1 MDEDL
6 SLTGERRMRRRL
18 VEVVKRE
25 RARGR
30 DVVLTN
36 KELWVEGRKWRWDE
50 SGKSCV
56 EGRRGVR
63 GRGS

>member
-1 MDEDL
+1 
-6 SLTGERRMRRRL
+6 MRRRL
-18 VEVVKRE
+18 VEVAKRE

-30 DVVLTN
+30 NVILTN

-56 EGRRGVR
+56 EERGE
-63 GRGS
+63 

>member
-1 MDEDL
+1 MGVDKDL

-18 VEVVKRE
+18 VKVVKRE

-36 KELWVEGRKWRWDE
+36 KELWVEGRK
-50 SGKSCV
+50 
-56 EGRRGVR
+56 
-63 GRGS
+63 

>member
-1 MDEDL
+1 MDKDL
-6 SLTGERRMRRRL
+6 SLTGERRMKRRL
-18 VEVVKRE
+18 EVVKRE
-25 RARGR
+25 RARGK

-36 KELWVEGRKWRWDE
+36 KELWVEGRKWRWDK

-63 GRGS
+63 GRES

>member
-1 MDEDL
+1 MDKDL
-6 SLTGERRMRRRL
+6 SLTGERRMRRKL

-30 DVVLTN
+30 DVVLIN
-36 KELWVEGRKWRWDE
+36 NELWVKGRKWRWDE

-56 EGRRGVR
+56 EGRKGMR